1 MIDIH
6 CHLIYGIDDGAR
18 DRETALNMLR
28 NAAADGVEGIVCTP
42 HFSPVAYRRM
52 DAIREELRAAA
63 SEQGIA
69 LYAGMEYDYNHLLL
83 DVPLRPLAGSNF
95 LLLDFCASTLPAGW
109 ETILGELQL
118 RNFRIIAAHPERL
131 FRTLEPVRELA
142 SHGVCFQLTAESF
155 LGRYGRRCARF
166 AFQLLQ
172 DGFCDYIA
180 SDAHDN
186 CVRGFHLSEC
196 RRLLST
202 RIGVENVRRIFEH
215 NPAAL
220 LKGDAPER
228 MVPAAARGFWRNLRV
243 RFRQFFFRKFP
254 VLQSIFPC
262 GMI

>member
-18 DRETALNMLR
+18 DRETALAMLR
-28 NAAADGVEGIVCTP
+28 SAAADGVDGIVCTP
-42 HFSPVAYRRM
+42 HFSPLAYRE
-52 DAIREELRAAA
+52 AEKIRDELRVAA
-63 SEQGIA
+63 SELGIA

-83 DVPLRPLAGSNF
+83 DEPLRPLGESNF
-95 LLLDFCASTLPAGW
+95 LLLDFCSSTLPAGW
-109 ETILGELQL
+109 ETVLGALQL

-131 FRTLEPVRELA
+131 FHTPEPVRELA

-180 SDAHDN
+180 SDAHDD
-186 CVRGFHLSEC
+186 CARGFHLSEC
-196 RRLLST
+196 RRLLSV
-202 RIGVENVRRIFEH
+202 RIGAENVRRIFEH

-228 MVPAAARGFWRNLRV
+228 MPVVAPRNFWRKLLEKV
-243 RFRQFFFRKFP
+243 
-254 VLQSIFPC
+254 
-262 GMI
+262 